1 MEKTM
6 KKTILTAIT
15 ALGIILGTAPT
26 IATESISSLRG
37 DHDLNADAVEATKKK
52 EVSQKG
58 GFERSYKQQP
68 PMVPHSIEKDTINL
82 KGNTCLKC
90 HSKATAEKEKA
101 PVAGESHFLT
111 RDGKTLEKISS
122 RRYFCNQ
129 CHAPQ
134 VVAQPLVENTFEGA
148 K

>member
-1 MEKTM
+1 M
-6 KKTILTAIT
+6 KKTILTAVT
-15 ALGIILGTAPT
+15 ALGIVLGTAPT
-26 IATESISSLRG
+26 MAAESIASLRG
-37 DHDLNADAVEATKKK
+37 DHDLNAGAIEATKKK
-52 EVSQKG
+52 PVSQKG

-68 PMVPHSIEKDTINL
+68 PMVPHSVEKDVINL
-82 KGNTCLKC
+82 KTNSCLKC

-101 PVAGESHFLT
+101 PVAGESHFLD
-111 RDGKTLEKISS
+111 RDGKVEEKISS

-134 VVAQPLVENTFEGA
+134 VDASPLVKNDFAGA

>member
-1 MEKTM
+1 M

-58 GFERSYKQQP
+58 GFEIPSQDIPCAGHRLLQAAPRSMSLQ
-68 PMVPHSIEKDTINL
+68 IL
-82 KGNTCLKC
+82 
-90 HSKATAEKEKA
+90 A
-101 PVAGESHFLT
+101 
-111 RDGKTLEKISS
+111 R
-122 RRYFCNQ
+122 
-129 CHAPQ
+129 
-134 VVAQPLVENTFEGA
+134 
-148 K
+148 

>member
-1 MEKTM
+1 M
-6 KKTILTAIT
+6 KKAILTAVT
-15 ALGIILGTAPT
+15 ALGIVLGATPT
-26 IATESISSLRG
+26 IAAESISSLRG
-37 DHDLNADAVEATKKK
+37 DHDLNADAQEATKKK
-52 EVSQKG
+52 QVSQKG

-68 PMVPHSIEKDTINL
+68 PMVPHSVEKDTINL
-82 KGNTCLKC
+82 KTNSCLKC

-101 PVAGESHFLT
+101 PVAGESHFLS
-111 RDGKTLEKISS
+111 RDGKVEEKISS

-134 VVAQPLVENTFEGA
+134 VDASPLVKNDFVGA